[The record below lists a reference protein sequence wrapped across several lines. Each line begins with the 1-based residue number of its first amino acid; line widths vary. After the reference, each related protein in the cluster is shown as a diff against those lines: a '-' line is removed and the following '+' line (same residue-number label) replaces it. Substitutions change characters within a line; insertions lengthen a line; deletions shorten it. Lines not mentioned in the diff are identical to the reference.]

1 MDRIVL
7 PKTLLLK
14 LQKINKKMASQ
25 IETEL
30 EKLKNAIIKI
40 NNLAENQVF
49 EATGV
54 LLSEPISEK
63 KEVKKI
69 ENKIDKLDVKIEDI
83 CQGIFALQQ
92 PVAKDLR
99 LIMSAMQI
107 STEAERIGDLAMD
120 IIKLSKK
127 IYKETQLI
135 SKFHIAEI
143 ARTTESIT
151 VKTNICFQTLNENI
165 IQEIIVLK
173 NNNKEKIET
182 AILNIIK
189 EMQTN
194 SEVVVSGTNLILI
207 LKHFERISEHCTN
220 IAESVYFMIHAKIIK
235 HEKFPIQNS

>member
-1 MDRIVL
+1 MA
-7 PKTLLLK
+7 
-14 LQKINKKMASQ
+14 LQK
-25 IETEL
+25 ETEL
-30 EKLKNAIIKI
+30 AKLKNAIIKI

-107 STEAERIGDLAMD
+107 STEAERIGDLAME

-127 IYKETQLI
+127 ISKETQLI
-135 SKFHIAEI
+135 SKFNIFEI

-151 VKTNICFQTLNENI
+151 VKTNICFQTLNENNI
-165 IQEIIVLK
+165 NVYSIKTDAFTIHK
-173 NNNKEKIET
+173 NDADKVQSLLSFT
-182 AILNIIK
+182 AHSSTTEL
-189 EMQTN
+189 MT
-194 SEVVVSGTNLILI
+194 SST
-207 LKHFERISEHCTN
+207 S
-220 IAESVYFMIHAKIIK
+220 
-235 HEKFPIQNS
+235 